1 MSSIQE
7 LDADYY
13 YISVLELVMAST
25 ETSDVFAT
33 IYKNLQ
39 RPEIQAEAQ
48 ALLDYVPT
56 STSIGEYFYPQG
68 VFSLEINDDTLIAR
82 LAEIQAENPTEILE
96 EIPDSVL
103 KNVLGF

>member
-1 MSSIQE
+1 MSSVQE
-7 LDADYY
+7 LDTDAYY
-13 YISVLELVMAST
+13 LSVLEQVMASN

-33 IYKNLQ
+33 IYENLQ
-39 RPEIQAEAQ
+39 RSEIQAEAL

-56 STSIGEYFYPQG
+56 SVGEYFYPQG

-82 LAEIQAENPTEILE
+82 LAEIQAEIPAEILE

-103 KNVLGF
+103 KSVLGF